1 VATEPFDILVGPAD
15 VWVAA
20 VGTGFPDVT
29 DEISKD
35 RFSPDGSGWQYLGF
49 TEGGVKVTHDAGATL
64 IHVDQHSGPV
74 KAFRPQEVLKIGF
87 SLVTLTLES
96 YALAANSIDVA
107 DNGDNRSIDLSF
119 GFDVRQKAMLIR
131 GPSPYVDADN
141 GAQYELPVV
150 VQTGAPTVDFKRE
163 DKSVLTLEFS
173 TLEDP
178 NAYTPGERFGRLRA
192 LDTISS

>member
-1 VATEPFDILVGPAD
+1 MATEPFDIIVGPAD

-20 VGTGFPDVT
+20 VGHAFPLVGSELSKNRFAPDV
-29 DEISKD
+29 
-35 RFSPDGSGWQYLGF
+35 SGWQYLGF

-74 KAFRPQEVLKIGF
+74 KAFRPQEVLKVAF

-96 YALAANSIDVA
+96 YALAANSIHVTDHGM
-107 DNGDNRSIDLSF
+107 DRSLDLAF
-119 GFDVRQKAMLIR
+119 GFDVRQKAMVIR
-131 GPSPYVDADN
+131 GPSPYVDEDN

-150 VQTGAPTVDFKRE
+150 VQTGAPTVDFKRD

-178 NAYTPGERFGRLRA
+178 HAATPGERFGRLRA
-192 LDTISS
+192 LDTIAS